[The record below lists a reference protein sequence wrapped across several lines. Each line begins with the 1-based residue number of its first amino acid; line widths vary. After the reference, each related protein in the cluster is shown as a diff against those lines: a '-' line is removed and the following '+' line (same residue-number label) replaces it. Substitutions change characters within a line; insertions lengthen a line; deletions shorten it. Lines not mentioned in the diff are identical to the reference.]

1 MQNNIILTENGI
13 NILLNQ
19 TNISVEVDT
28 NMYFQLKDFKSLNEQ
43 LHLYICNLRD
53 SYTEYDKF
61 ILKSSKQLVINNII
75 HVIKIRITSIEGNKY
90 INCLHYENLDIDQY
104 LNRLA
109 QKEKE
114 RIEEEELN
122 KILEETLKS
131 YEKEEV
137 KRAFFNDDLNKQT
150 KLALSHLPYTSSR
163 PRYRFK
169 LEEGNLKWL
178 NFSGKTIV
186 SPNKEEEKENELDF
200 DIFSDDNDNKDN
212 ENKIKIEEE
221 KSDLNKIEI
230 EEDEKENEEKK
241 EIEDIFKGININEF
255 FDYKK
260 KSQKSNKKLKQEF
273 EHIVNLSTKNNRKPL
288 YVKCIKKI
296 ILTKK
301 QNRKTLFCIF
311 RDSDGAE
318 ITSYTYTNNHIENL
332 DKKIL
337 LNGVYII
344 SGYTVHNLISTSYI
358 SNNYYLL
365 LNSYSKIQ
373 QMPDDII
380 FNKINFHFLTIE
392 ELFYFRENCIVDICG
407 IIYDEG
413 EPRIYNMKNGQKY
426 MRNVLIADSSMKKI
440 IISLYEPH
448 SKDIRI
454 KFEKGEILAIKYG
467 KIGFSSS
474 KIKKINTCN
483 FTILRNSTENFEQD
497 RLLRDFYRKNPTLDN
512 FVFLFSSND
521 FKYLKDIKDQMHYNT
536 EHNIDK
542 YKSTFTTKAYIYDFI
557 LNENSIYKGCPSCS
571 KKLSELKE
579 QNKFGC
585 LPCNKMYNEPKY
597 TFILIIR
604 VRDANDN
611 AYFKLIGTKANK
623 ILGIEPEQLK
633 QLLDAKRFRDIESL
647 EKKILFHEYIFTV
660 TLTSYINKRTGK
672 ICHNININNM
682 EKAEGENLKRI
693 LQLFGEEDGSS

>member
-19 TNISVEVDT
+19 TNISVEVDI
-28 NMYFQLKDFKSLNEQ
+28 NMYFQLKDFKSLNQQ

-53 SYTEYDKF
+53 NCTEYGKF

-75 HVIKIRITSIEGNKY
+75 HVIKIRITIIEGNKY
-90 INCLHYENLDIDQY
+90 INCLHYENLDIEQY

-114 RIEEEELN
+114 KIEEEELN

-186 SPNKEEEKENELDF
+186 SPIKEEEKENELDF

-255 FDYKK
+255 FDFKK

-296 ILTKK
+296 ILFLK
-301 QNRKTLFCIF
+301 IF
-311 RDSDGAE
+311 
-318 ITSYTYTNNHIENL
+318 SY
-332 DKKIL
+332 
-337 LNGVYII
+337 
-344 SGYTVHNLISTSYI
+344 
-358 SNNYYLL
+358 
-365 LNSYSKIQ
+365 
-373 QMPDDII
+373 
-380 FNKINFHFLTIE
+380 
-392 ELFYFRENCIVDICG
+392 
-407 IIYDEG
+407 
-413 EPRIYNMKNGQKY
+413 
-426 MRNVLIADSSMKKI
+426 
-440 IISLYEPH
+440 
-448 SKDIRI
+448 
-454 KFEKGEILAIKYG
+454 
-467 KIGFSSS
+467 
-474 KIKKINTCN
+474 
-483 FTILRNSTENFEQD
+483 
-497 RLLRDFYRKNPTLDN
+497 
-512 FVFLFSSND
+512 
-521 FKYLKDIKDQMHYNT
+521 
-536 EHNIDK
+536 
-542 YKSTFTTKAYIYDFI
+542 
-557 LNENSIYKGCPSCS
+557 
-571 KKLSELKE
+571 
-579 QNKFGC
+579 
-585 LPCNKMYNEPKY
+585 
-597 TFILIIR
+597 
-604 VRDANDN
+604 
-611 AYFKLIGTKANK
+611 
-623 ILGIEPEQLK
+623 
-633 QLLDAKRFRDIESL
+633 
-647 EKKILFHEYIFTV
+647 
-660 TLTSYINKRTGK
+660 
-672 ICHNININNM
+672 
-682 EKAEGENLKRI
+682 
-693 LQLFGEEDGSS
+693 